1 MHAARRLT
9 VGMLTA
15 AVVASVAG
23 IITNGQQQ
31 TPPSQPAPQQSAPPP
46 QPAAQQPP
54 AQQPPTQPT
63 FRVGA
68 TFVRVDAFVTK
79 NGEPIGDLK
88 AEEIEIRE
96 DNVPQTI
103 RTFEYVNIPPANLQ
117 TGARR
122 DPESVRE
129 SREAVS
135 DPRKRVFVLFLDT
148 YHMTQG
154 ASMTSRSAL
163 MNFLLRT
170 IGPDDL
176 IAGLTPR
183 MSPADLSFTPRTDS
197 LEAMLN
203 TVYGKRDSIIDDPE
217 EQAIEHCFTREE
229 WPAFRDRRRAKLSID
244 AMETLVRHLD
254 GLREERKAII
264 TVTEGWPMFRDD
276 LQSMMGRG
284 GNRPPTGPG
293 IRIGPGGRPTTG
305 DPANAN
311 GPSAG
316 ECDGIRMQIA
326 AMDVA
331 QQFRDLPDV
340 ANRANASFYTV
351 DPRGLA
357 VFDAPIGP
365 VAPPPPNVDQA
376 ILRNK
381 LMNLREL
388 AERTDGLAVQGTNDL
403 TSALARIGRDLS
415 SYYLIGYDSTN
426 PKLDGTYRAIKMTVK
441 RPGVNVRARRGY
453 RAPIDGRDRG
463 GFVGTAARGG
473 GAGAG
478 AGGAG
483 GAGAASDSGGAGAGS
498 AASGPGGASAGGGSN
513 GLGTEISSAV
523 SALASTRSD
532 LPIRLRAA
540 AVVLPDVRELRVL
553 AEIESKVAA
562 NAVWQQGGIGRITVR
577 NLDGDTVATAE
588 QPLALGERTLTAV
601 VPLPATVKAGEHRVL
616 VRITAASKVDSVGD
630 SVAVTVPAK
639 PVTIGDPL
647 VLRRGPSTG
656 VKYVPTADLRF
667 RRQER
672 VRLEAPLVV
681 PLDRVKAVLVSQA
694 GLPMPLPVQVTE
706 RVDGA
711 SRIAVIDVSL
721 APLAAGGYA
730 IMVTDS
736 DTTTSTRVLVPLQI
750 IP

>member
-1 MHAARRLT
+1 MQAARRLA
-9 VGMLTA
+9 VGILTA
-15 AVVASVAG
+15 AVLASGAG
-23 IITNGQQQ
+23 IITSGQQ
-31 TPPSQPAPQQSAPPP
+31 PQQPPP
-46 QPAAQQPP
+46 Q
-54 AQQPPTQPT
+54 QPT

-79 NGEPIGDLK
+79 NGEPVADLK
-88 AEEIEIRE
+88 PEDVEIRE

-122 DPESVRE
+122 VPESVRE
-129 SREAVS
+129 SRESVG

-148 YHMTQG
+148 YHITQG
-154 ASMTSRSAL
+154 AGMSSRAAL

-183 MSPADLSFTPRTDS
+183 MSVADLSFSARTDA
-197 LEAMLN
+197 LETILN
-203 TVYGKRDSIIDDPE
+203 SVYGKRDSIIDDPE
-217 EQAIEHCFTREE
+217 EQNIEQCFTREE
-229 WPAFRDRRRAKLSID
+229 WPQFRDRRRAKLSID
-244 AMETLVRHLD
+244 AMENLVRHLD
-254 GLREERKAII
+254 GMREERKAII

-276 LQSMMGRG
+276 LQSMMGREDARG
-284 GNRPPTGPG
+284 KRGPMGPG
-293 IRIGPGGRPTTG
+293 IIIGPGGRPATS
-305 DPANAN
+305 DPRNGT
-311 GPSAG
+311 GPSSG
-316 ECDGIRMQIA
+316 ECDGVRMQIA
-326 AMDVA
+326 AMEVA
-331 QQFRDLPDV
+331 QQFHDLPDV

-365 VAPPPPNVDQA
+365 TAPPPVNVDQA

-381 LMNLREL
+381 LLNLREL
-388 AERTDGLAVQGTNDL
+388 AERTDGLAVQNTNDL
-403 TSALARIGRDLS
+403 TSALNRIARDLS

-441 RPGVNVRARRGY
+441 RPGVDVRARRGY
-453 RAPIDGRDRG
+453 RAPIDGRSRG
-463 GFVGTAARGG
+463 GPSPSAGTARRGPG
-473 GAGAG
+473 GAGA
-478 AGGAG
+478 AGGAS
-483 GAGAASDSGGAGAGS
+483 GAVGAASDSGGAGAGS
-498 AASGPGGASAGGGSN
+498 AGAAGNAGAGGAGNGGGDAGNS
-513 GLGTEISSAV
+513 LATEISSAV

-540 AVVLPDVRELRVL
+540 SVILPDVRELRVL

-562 NAVWQQGGIGRITVR
+562 NAVWQQGGIARITVR
-577 NLDGDTVATAE
+577 NAEGNTVATAE
-588 QPLALGERTLTAV
+588 QPLPLGERTLAAV
-601 VPLPATVKAGEHRVL
+601 VPLPATVGAGEYRVL
-616 VRITAASKVDSVGD
+616 VRITAASKIDSVGD
-630 SVAVTVPAK
+630 SVAVIVPAK

-656 VKYVPTADLRF
+656 IKYVPTADLRF

-672 VRLEAPLVV
+672 VRLELPLVAPLE
-681 PLDRVKAVLVSQA
+681 RVKATLVSQV
-694 GLPMPLPVQVTE
+694 GQPMAVPVQVTE
-706 RVDGA
+706 RVEGT
-711 SRIAVIDVSL
+711 SRIAVVDVSL

-736 DTTTSTRVLVPLQI
+736 DSSSATRVLVPLQI